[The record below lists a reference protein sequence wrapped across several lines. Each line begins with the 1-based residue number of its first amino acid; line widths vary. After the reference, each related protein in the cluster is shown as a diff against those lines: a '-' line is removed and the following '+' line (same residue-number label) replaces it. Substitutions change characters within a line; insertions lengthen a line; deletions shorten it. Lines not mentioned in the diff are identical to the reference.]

1 MAYTQKFIMNLRPP
15 RVLWLLLAASL
26 FALAGAY
33 VAEYGFNLRPC
44 ILCLYQRL
52 PYALAIGVLVITL
65 GFMRLDAVMRWHKI
79 LPFILYLLAVVFA
92 SGMVLA
98 AYHTGVEHGV
108 WAGPSVCASPTPGGD
123 DLDALFRE
131 IMQTPMVRCDVPAF
145 VFLGLSMAGWNI
157 FYSGMLMMIAIIGAR
172 KAGNHGW

>member
-1 MAYTQKFIMNLRPP
+1 MAYAQKFTINLRPP
-15 RVLWLLLAASL
+15 RILWVLLIASAA
-26 FALAGAY
+26 ALAGAY

-52 PYALAIGVLVITL
+52 PYALAIGVLAITL

-79 LPFILYLLAVVFA
+79 LPFILYLLAAIFA
-92 SGMVLA
+92 VGAVLA

-108 WAGPSVCASPTPGGD
+108 WTGPSICVLPEPASD
-123 DLDALFRE
+123 DLDALFAQ